1 MKDLMPEKWRCLLE
15 DEFEKKYFLEL
26 TQNVDSAYLNSV
38 VYPAR
43 KNLFRAFELC
53 APENVKV
60 VILGQD
66 PYHEEGQAMGLSF
79 SVHKNQPLPKS
90 LINIY
95 KELDDDLGI
104 RPAKIGDLTPWA
116 KQGVLLLN
124 TILTVRKGDA
134 LSHNMI
140 GWETFTNEVIKT
152 LNEQNQKIVFI
163 LWGSYAIS
171 KKALL
176 NNPHHLIITSPHP
189 SPLSAYRGF
198 FGSKPFS
205 KTNKFLY
212 PDTIDW
218 KIE

>member
-1 MKDLMPEKWRCLLE
+1 MYQSWNELIKVEMGKD
-15 DEFEKKYFLEL
+15 YFKNIIDFLNVEY
-26 TQNVDSAYLNSV
+26 QNVT
-38 VYPAR
+38 VYPPR
-43 KNLFRAFELC
+43 EDIMKAFLLK
-53 APENVKV
+53 PLDKVKV

-79 SVHKNQPLPKS
+79 SVNKGIPLPKS

-95 KELDDDLGI
+95 KELYDDLGI
-104 RPAKIGDLTPWA
+104 KPAKIGDLTSWA
-116 KQGVLLLN
+116 RQGVLLLN

-176 NNPHHLIITSPHP
+176 NNPHHLILTSPHP

-205 KTNKFLY
+205 KTNEFLY
-212 PDTIDW
+212 PDVIDW
-218 KIE
+218 KVE

>member
-1 MKDLMPEKWRCLLE
+1 MYQSWNELIKVEMGKD
-15 DEFEKKYFLEL
+15 YFKNIIDFLNVEY
-26 TQNVDSAYLNSV
+26 QNVT
-38 VYPAR
+38 VYPPR
-43 KNLFRAFELC
+43 EDIMKAFLLT
-53 APENVKV
+53 PLDKVKV

-79 SVHKNQPLPKS
+79 SVNKGIPLPKS

-95 KELDDDLGI
+95 KELYDDLGI
-104 RPAKIGDLTPWA
+104 EPAKIGDLTSWA
-116 KQGVLLLN
+116 RQGVLLLN

-140 GWETFTNEVIKT
+140 GWEAFTNEVIKT

-176 NNPHHLIITSPHP
+176 NNPHHLILTSPHP

-212 PDTIDW
+212 PDVIDW
-218 KIE
+218 KVE

>member
-1 MKDLMPEKWRCLLE
+1 MYQSWNELIKAEMKKEYFKNIIDFLNVEYNNKVIYPPREDIMKAFLLTPL
-15 DEFEKKYFLEL
+15 DK
-26 TQNVDSAYLNSV
+26 
-38 VYPAR
+38 
-43 KNLFRAFELC
+43 
-53 APENVKV
+53 VKV

-79 SVHKNQPLPKS
+79 SVHKDQPLPKS

-95 KELDDDLGI
+95 KELYDDLGI
-104 RPAKIGDLTPWA
+104 KPAKIGDLTPWA
-116 KQGVLLLN
+116 RQGVLLLN
-124 TILTVRKGDA
+124 TILTVQKGNA

-176 NNPHHLIITSPHP
+176 NNPNHLILTSPHP

-212 PDTIDW
+212 PEVVDW
-218 KIE
+218 KID

>member
-1 MKDLMPEKWRCLLE
+1 MYQTWNDLLKVEMKKD
-15 DEFEKKYFLEL
+15 YF
-26 TQNVDSAYLNSV
+26 QNIMSFLNKEYENTT
-38 VYPAR
+38 VYPPR
-43 KNLFRAFELC
+43 NDIMKAFLLTPL
-53 APENVKV
+53 ADVKV

-79 SVHKNQPLPKS
+79 SVPENIPLPKS

-95 KELDDDLGI
+95 KELYDDLGI
-104 RPAKIGDLTPWA
+104 VPAKTGDLTSWA

-124 TILTVRKGDA
+124 TILTVRKGMA

-140 GWETFTNEVIKT
+140 GWETFTDEVIKT
-152 LNEQNQKIVFI
+152 INAQNHKIVFI

-176 NNPHHLIITSPHP
+176 NNPNHLILTSVHP

-198 FGSKPFS
+198 FGSRPFS
-205 KTNKFLY
+205 KANKFLY
-212 PDTIDW
+212 PNVIDW
-218 KIE
+218 KIK